1 MTVHDSDDV
10 EGTQPEVASRPVV
23 ARRRGFREWPL
34 LTVCLGIGGG
44 LAYLGLVDFK
54 QGSMIV
60 AVFVCLAAFL
70 RIVLPERTVGL
81 LAVRSR
87 VVDVLSL
94 LILGLALAIIT
105 VVVPHPGGQ

>member
-1 MTVHDSDDV
+1 MAVRDSDDV
-10 EGTQPEVASRPVV
+10 EGTQPQVASRQ
-23 ARRRGFREWPL
+23 ATTRQRGVTEWPL
-34 LTVCLGIGGG
+34 LVVCLGVAAG
-44 LAYLGLVDFK
+44 LAYMWLVDFK
-54 QGSMIV
+54 QGAMIV

-87 VVDVLSL
+87 IVDVLSL

-105 VVVPHPGGQ
+105 VVVPPT